1 MIMSWGR
8 RHSVVEKMKEADP
21 WARSTETTRASGGS
35 GLGRVEKSRPAS
47 GLFIL
52 KALLDASNVYII

>member
-1 MIMSWGR
+1 M
-8 RHSVVEKMKEADP
+8 VEKMKEADP